1 MLNTHQSSHALVFSH
16 THLNLGQSCPIPLH
30 SRPIA
35 LLSCRHTHATISLG
49 NGTRTHC
56 VMLSDLIASGLTSV
70 TKCGVW
76 PGKSLKIDV
85 EYLNFIV
92 KKVSADDVLA
102 KHMDHKNDQRH
113 GYNYSAIY
121 SYFVQNEEDL
131 YRVKVVMSIPCKR
144 WEFGRSYPSRSPRP
158 SIRWRGK

>member
-1 MLNTHQSSHALVFSH
+1 MLNTHQSSHT
-16 THLNLGQSCPIPLH
+16 THQLGTLGCESCPIPLH
-30 SRPIA
+30 SRSIA
-35 LLSCRHTHATISLG
+35 LLSCRHTHATFSLG
-49 NGTRTHC
+49 NSTRTHC
-56 VMLSDLIASGLTSV
+56 VMLSDLISSGLTSV

-102 KHMDHKNDQRH
+102 KHMDHKNDKRH

-121 SYFVQNEEDL
+121 SYFVENEEDL
-131 YRVKVVMSIPCKR
+131 YRVTVVMT
-144 WEFGRSYPSRSPRP
+144 SRASVGSLVDR
-158 SIRWRGK
+158 IRADRLVLA